1 MLETERR
8 LKMSIVENKYHSTIK
23 VEFRN
28 LVDNIVNGSR
38 KSYHMYTIHRLLSL
52 GLLIDYPFKYVNA
65 DYHNAKVTI
74 ELDLK
79 EDGKALFVVDPDSD
93 YGIVKDENSLENLQQ
108 FLQHFDTTCEVKTKK
123 GFFKR
128 S

>member
-1 MLETERR
+1 MN
-8 LKMSIVENKYHSTIK
+8 IVENKYHSTIK

-38 KSYHMYTIHRLLSL
+38 KSFHMYTIHRLLSL

-65 DYHNAKVTI
+65 DYQNAQVTI

-79 EDGKALFVVDPDSD
+79 EDGKALFVVDPDSE
-93 YGIVKDENSLENLQQ
+93 YGVIKDDDSTVNLQN
-108 FLQHFDTTCEVKTKK
+108 FLDHFDTTCEVNTKK

-128 S
+128 K